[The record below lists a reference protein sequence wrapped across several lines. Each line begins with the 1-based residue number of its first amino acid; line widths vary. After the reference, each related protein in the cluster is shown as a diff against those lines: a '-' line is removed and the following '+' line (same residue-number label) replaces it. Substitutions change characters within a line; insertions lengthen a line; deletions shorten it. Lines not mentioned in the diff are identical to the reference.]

1 MNLFALINRGVRL
14 SEASEVD
21 RLSEQAR
28 KRWIDALTT
37 DEIRTWMNVQQQDK
51 ASLVGLGLVLSGAA
65 LAAQHDAK
73 TGDTPDTP
81 DVRVIRGALSAIE
94 QAGHNGSLIDAPTAQ
109 AISSAATRAR
119 EVLQRCSKDAIQ
131 HAARELRRAVGLTA
145 THA

>member
-73 TGDTPDTP
+73 TGDTPD
-81 DVRVIRGALSAIE
+81 VRVIRGALSAIE

-119 EVLQRCSKDAIQ
+119 EVLQRCSKEAIH
-131 HAARELRRAVGLTA
+131 HAARELRRAVGLTV

>member
-73 TGDTPDTP
+73 TGDTPD
-81 DVRVIRGALSAIE
+81 VRVIRGALSAIE